1 MKVID
6 ERGKEKT
13 WHEPVATKEVEE
25 QDERLI
31 QIYPDWRMGN
41 ELRILTED
49 HERWING
56 QPAGRTLFLETAI
69 KNRDTLESLYV
80 MDYDHKETRRINR
93 NFTALTCRVDDET
106 LAELKRDARAA
117 GLGFDEYMRALAYS
131 YAKKLRDEKISKD
144 IEEEARRVANRPTHF
159 DIALSK
165 PLQATLLAK
174 YPLTEQEESNT
185 HIDGFFRYVYMKER
199 LMMIIEEA
207 LED

>member
-6 ERGKEKT
+6 KRGKEKT
-13 WHEPVATKEVEE
+13 WNEPVVTKKVEE

-41 ELRILTED
+41 ELRILKED
-49 HERWING
+49 HERWIND

-69 KNRDTLESLYV
+69 KNRNTLESLYV
-80 MDYDHKETRRINR
+80 MDYDHKEMKHIGRS
-93 NFTALTCRVDDET
+93 FKALTCRVDDET
-106 LAELKRDARAA
+106 LAELKSDARAA
-117 GLGFDEYMRALAYS
+117 GLGFDEYMRALTYS

-159 DIALSK
+159 DIPLSK
-165 PLQATLLAK
+165 PLQAALLAK

-185 HIDGFFRYVYMKER
+185 HIDGLLRYVYMKER
-199 LMMIIEEA
+199 LMKIIEEA
-207 LED
+207 LEG